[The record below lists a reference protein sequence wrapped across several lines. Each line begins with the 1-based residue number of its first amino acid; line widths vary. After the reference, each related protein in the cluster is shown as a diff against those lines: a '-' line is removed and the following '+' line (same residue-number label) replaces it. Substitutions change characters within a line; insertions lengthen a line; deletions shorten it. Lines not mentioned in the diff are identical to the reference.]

1 MGSTSSKRSMDLATL
16 YRRFSTSF
24 LGLDS
29 RRWLFA
35 GTLGRMLVRRLA
47 PSCLLALLPGIV
59 LAAPPEQPG
68 PVVQRP
74 SEAREPVG
82 PDAEV
87 GEQTVTEDTANAAD
101 EPAEVPTETPTGAG
115 TTDPTNSPPAT
126 ETETQPTEEKDLSNL
141 LVSDEPDQ
149 GAPRV
154 RVSNAGSPSRVD
166 SSERLRNYYARTY
179 RPAHNPS
186 RLWFAARGAYALSG
200 TTEGVGGGRMAFVN
214 AEIGQTWNFIG
225 YGVGAA
231 VYAGGL
237 TFGQNGVEKYGG
249 VLVGGGP
256 SLGLGRLGLFGRG
269 YLDFRVGYNFFYA
282 PVLSTREGLADPP
295 DAAPH
300 GPKVQVD
307 VGLLLHDSES
317 RRFRHGF
324 GASVG
329 WQLLVHSFAGPFPI
343 VNTFNIG
350 IGYFF
355 G

>member
-1 MGSTSSKRSMDLATL
+1 MLA
-16 YRRFSTSF
+16 
-24 LGLDS
+24 
-29 RRWLFA
+29 
-35 GTLGRMLVRRLA
+35 RRLA
-47 PSCLLALLPGIV
+47 PSCLLMLLPGVV

-74 SEAREPVG
+74 SEPREPVG

-87 GEQTVTEDTANAAD
+87 GEQTVTEDTANADD
-101 EPAEVPTETPTGAG
+101 EPAEAPTD
-115 TTDPTNSPPAT
+115 TTDPSNSPT
-126 ETETQPTEEKDLSNL
+126 TETQPDQEQKDLSNL
-141 LVSDEPDQ
+141 LVSEEPEQ
-149 GAPRV
+149 PSPRV
-154 RVSNAGSPSRVD
+154 RVSNAGTPNRVD
-166 SSERLRNYYARTY
+166 ASERQRNYYARTF
-179 RPAHNPS
+179 RPPHNPS

-231 VYAGGL
+231 IYAGGL

-300 GPKVQVD
+300 GPKVQLD
-307 VGLLLHDSES
+307 AGLLMHDSGG

-324 GASVG
+324 GVSVG
-329 WQLLVHSFAGPFPI
+329 WQLLVHSFAGPFPM
-343 VNTFNIG
+343 VNTFNVG
-350 IGYFF
+350 LGYFF